1 MVNQNTGGEQQPYI
15 TNTSLPYPTYQ
26 AEENKTILPYKTTTI
41 FDKYRQHNQ
50 QLDTK
55 YAQVSLTRS
64 RYYFFPLHHPS
75 SSLS

>member
-1 MVNQNTGGEQQPYI
+1 MVNTGGEQQPYI

-26 AEENKTILPYKTTTI
+26 AEKKTILPYKTTTI

-55 YAQVSLTRS
+55 ICTSVIDKIPILLFSITPSLL
-64 RYYFFPLHHPS
+64 FP
-75 SSLS
+75 

>member
-1 MVNQNTGGEQQPYI
+1 MVNTGGEQQPYI

-26 AEENKTILPYKTTTI
+26 AEKKTILPYKTTTI

-64 RYYFFPLHHPS
+64 RLLLFSITPSLLFP
-75 SSLS
+75 